1 MKVLLRTVTAV
12 TLGIATLLLGQ
23 LALETVAWWLTG
35 MTTTFDDPMSNAIK
49 FGIAAAAGLA
59 LALSI
64 GLPPARRGRLL

>member
-12 TLGIATLLLGQ
+12 TVGIATLLLGQ

-35 MTTTFDDPMSNAIK
+35 MTTTFDGPLPNAIK
-49 FGIAAAAGLA
+49 FGIAAAAALA

-64 GLPPARRGRLL
+64 GLSPA